1 MINKTILSEDIEVS
15 IEEETAEGIYV
26 IINHTEAETDYDMD
40 FKSMDH
46 MRVWANENNYTIQ
59 HINY

>member
-1 MINKTILSEDIEVS
+1 MINKTILSEDIEIT

-26 IINHTEAETDYDMD
+26 IINHTEADMD
-40 FKSMDH
+40 FESMDH